1 MATRVPSAQ
10 ASRQGSGSRNG
21 VSSNSL
27 DMERDAVD
35 SMGNQ
40 EPHSFLVG
48 LVIMAIVFA
57 LLMPLTVIMYMD
69 IFAIR
74 ATIRAEAKELRK
86 LKEDLKQLKKDKD
99 NE

>member
-1 MATRVPSAQ
+1 
-10 ASRQGSGSRNG
+10 
-21 VSSNSL
+21 
-27 DMERDAVD
+27 
-35 SMGNQ
+35 
-40 EPHSFLVG
+40 
-48 LVIMAIVFA
+48 MAIVFA